1 MRAFVTGGHGFVGP
15 WLRRHLSS
23 CGDEVVA
30 PGPEVDVTIPGSVGA
45 AIDEARPDAV
55 YHLAAQ
61 SSVGSSWSVV
71 EQTFLVNT
79 LGAVNVLEAASALA
93 SRPRVLVV
101 SSAEVYG
108 AVRPDELPV
117 SEDAP
122 FRPATPYAASK
133 AAAELAGLQA
143 FLGQGLEVVRARPFN
158 HTGPGQRS
166 QFVVPALAR
175 QIAEA
180 ARQGGPAVET
190 GNLRVSRD
198 VCDVRDVVRA
208 YRLLV
213 EKGRAGQVYN
223 VCTGRSQA
231 IEALARRL
239 LDLAG
244 LKLDLVV
251 DPDRVRPVDVPDMRG
266 DPTRLQRETGWQPVV
281 PLDQT
286 LADVLDYWRDPAAR
300 PA

>member
-1 MRAFVTGGHGFVGP
+1 VRAFVTGGHGFVGP
-15 WLRRHLSS
+15 WLSSHLES

-30 PGPEVDVTIPGSVGA
+30 PGPEVNVTVPEAVGA
-45 AIDEARPDAV
+45 AMEAAAPDAV

-61 SSVGSSWSVV
+61 SSVGSSWSDV
-71 EQTFLVNT
+71 EQTFVVNT
-79 LGAVNVLEAASALA
+79 LGTVNVLEAASTLDR
-93 SRPRVLVV
+93 RPRVLLV

-143 FLGQGLEVVRARPFN
+143 FLGRGLEVVRARPFN

-175 QIAEA
+175 QIVEA
-180 ARQGGPAVET
+180 ADHGGAALET
-190 GNLRVSRD
+190 GNLQVSRD

-213 EKGRAGQVYN
+213 EKGRPGQVYN
-223 VCTGRSQA
+223 VCTGRSTP
-231 IEALARRL
+231 IEELARRL

-244 LKLDLVV
+244 LSLQVVV
-251 DPDRVRPVDVPDMRG
+251 DPHRVRPVDVPDMRG
-266 DPTRLQRETGWQPVV
+266 DPRRLQQETGWQPVV
-281 PLDQT
+281 ALDQT
-286 LADVLDYWRDPAAR
+286 LSDVLDYWRNPAAR